1 MKEWK
6 YFIGSADDFIGA
18 PEWAGEISR
27 SLDSGALF
35 YTENIMGSQRRD
47 EKCKWSDEQETMT
60 LNYSA
65 NFDDNGFEII
75 AQRTESFG
83 NAIDLE
89 FCKANPDHPDCKCKA
104 ANVTIHNKSSE
115 AVDIASLITERGNKY
130 GAFKDGAEIMRDL
143 KNAMHSTD
151 GWEKLS
157 PSQQEALDM
166 IQHKIGRVLN
176 GDPTYDDNWKDI
188 AGYATLVA
196 EELSGNIK

>member
-6 YFIGSADDFIGA
+6 YLIGSADDFIGA
-18 PEWAGEISR
+18 PEWAAVRLRHTGGKFVFAA
-27 SLDSGALF
+27 SLIAGSKR
-35 YTENIMGSQRRD
+35 TEMHGDGTCRLVAPH
-47 EKCKWSDEQETMT
+47 EWT
-60 LNYSA
+60 L
-65 NFDDNGFEII
+65 I

-89 FCKANPDHPDCKCKA
+89 FCKANPDHPDCKCKPV
-104 ANVTIHNKSSE
+104 NVTIHNNSSK

-130 GAFKDGAEIMRDL
+130 GVFKDGAEIMRDL

-176 GDPTYDDNWKDI
+176 GDPNYDDNWKDI
-188 AGYATLVA
+188 AGYATLIA

>member
-6 YFIGSADDFIGA
+6 YLIGSAEHFNDA
-18 PEWAGEISR
+18 PSWATVYLQHNNGRFAFAE
-27 SLDSGALF
+27 SL
-35 YTENIMGSQRRD
+35 TMGSVRTEMHGNGTCRLVAPG
-47 EKCKWSDEQETMT
+47 EWT
-60 LNYSA
+60 L
-65 NFDDNGFEII
+65 I

-89 FCKANPDHPDCKCKA
+89 FCKANPDHPDCKCKP

-130 GAFKDGAEIMRDL
+130 GSFKDGAEIMRDL

-176 GDPTYDDNWKDI
+176 GDPNYDDNWKDI
-188 AGYATLVA
+188 AGYATLIA

>member
-6 YFIGSADDFIGA
+6 YLIGSADDFIGA
-18 PEWAGEISR
+18 PEWATEAVQ
-27 SLDSGALF
+27 SGDETLF
-35 YTENIMGSQRRD
+35 SENHKGSQIAGERLRWKSSHAD
-47 EKCKWSDEQETMT
+47 QLLSSED
-60 LNYSA
+60 A
-65 NFDDNGFEII
+65 NEYPHFFKII

-89 FCKANPDHPDCKCKA
+89 FCKANPDHPDCKCKSI
-104 ANVTIHNKSSE
+104 NFTIHNKSSE
-115 AVDIASLITERGNKY
+115 PVNIVSLITERGNKY

-176 GDPTYDDNWKDI
+176 GDPNYDDSWKDI
-188 AGYATLVA
+188 AGYATLIA

>member
-6 YFIGSADDFIGA
+6 YFEGSLADFIGA
-18 PEWAGEISR
+18 PSWALVKVKDDFGSYWLEKFEVGSKAREIAPPQEEFNVR
-27 SLDSGALF
+27 F
-35 YTENIMGSQRRD
+35 IRPE
-47 EKCKWSDEQETMT
+47 CK
-60 LNYSA
+60 L
-65 NFDDNGFEII
+65 I
-75 AQRTESFG
+75 AQLTESFG

-89 FCKANPDHPDCKCKA
+89 FCKANPDHPDCKCKEEGKMSDT
-104 ANVTIHNKSSE
+104 NIGTLTYKVKLDISE
-115 AVDIASLITERGNKY
+115 LITERGNKY

-176 GDPTYDDNWKDI
+176 GDPNYDDNWKDI
-188 AGYATLVA
+188 AGYATLIA

>member
-6 YFIGSADDFIGA
+6 YLIGSADDFIGA
-18 PEWAGEISR
+18 PEWAEIAYKHGRSDHVYYGNGWSKGCKILGYQRTTTRQFDVSDFSR
-27 SLDSGALF
+27 H
-35 YTENIMGSQRRD
+35 
-47 EKCKWSDEQETMT
+47 K
-60 LNYSA
+60 
-65 NFDDNGFEII
+65 II

-83 NAIDLE
+83 NAIDME
-89 FCKANPDHPDCKCKA
+89 FCKANPDHPDCKCKEEGKMSDT
-104 ANVTIHNKSSE
+104 NIGTLTYKVKLDISE
-115 AVDIASLITERGNKY
+115 LITERGNKY

-157 PSQQEALDM
+157 PSQQEALDI

-176 GDPTYDDNWKDI
+176 GDPNYDDNWKDI